1 MYSLICFTDID
12 ECTESLHNCS
22 SYAFCNNTEGSY
34 NCTCKPGYTGN
45 GRECRFD
52 GNLLLKENL
61 IIISFVIKNKS
72 AVALSSISFNFHRNY
87 DVQGS
92 SREKDVSK

>member
-1 MYSLICFTDID
+1 MLFATI
-12 ECTESLHNCS
+12 L
-22 SYAFCNNTEGSY
+22 
-34 NCTCKPGYTGN
+34 K
-45 GRECRFD
+45 GRTTARV
-52 GNLLLKENL
+52 NLDTLEMGENADSMVTFHFKENL

-92 SREKDVSK
+92 SGEKDVSK